1 MRTRTLAVALGL
13 TMVSRSVWALREF
26 RAEYGARADGARAER
41 MRNSPQ
47 FRDGAFRNVAPPVE
61 RTGASYR
68 EVIGEMLFGD
78 KKNQRY
84 PTGPIPLF
92 TPSAAE
98 PAATGLHITW
108 YGHASVL
115 VEIDGAR
122 VLCDPVWS
130 ERVSPLQFAGP
141 RRLHEPPVQLESLP
155 EIDAIL
161 ISHDHYDHLDM
172 ATVRTLVRTQTAPF
186 LVPLGIGAH
195 LERWKVPA
203 DRIIELDWD
212 EYADVAGLR
221 LTATAAQH
229 FSGRTLTRNDTLWT
243 SWVVAGSTH
252 RVFYSGDSG
261 YFDGY
266 AKIGEQHGPFDAAL
280 IQIGAYDP
288 AWPDIHMTPEEGVAT
303 HLDLRA
309 ELLIPVHW
317 GTFNL
322 AMHPWTEPADR
333 VWSEARAH
341 DVKLAIPRPGER
353 VDVDD
358 PPSVDGWWQALGAG
372 AQSQPSVPGQLR

>member
-1 MRTRTLAVALGL
+1 MRKRTLAVALGL
-13 TMVSRSVWALREF
+13 TVVDTSVRALREV
-26 RAEYGARADGARAER
+26 RAEYGAKAAGARAER

-47 FRDGAFRNVAPPVE
+47 FSDGAFRNAAPPVE

-68 EVIGEMLFGD
+68 EVIREMLFGD

-84 PTGPIPLF
+84 PAGPIPML
-92 TPSAAE
+92 TPATAEQTAA
-98 PAATGLHITW
+98 GLHITW

-130 ERVSPLQFAGP
+130 ERVSPLRFAGP
-141 RRLHEPPVQLESLP
+141 RRLHEPPVPLESLP
-155 EIDAIL
+155 KIDAIV

-195 LERWKVPA
+195 LERWQVPA

-212 EYADVAGLR
+212 EHADVAGLR
-221 LTATAAQH
+221 LTATPAQH

-243 SWVVAGSTH
+243 SWVIAGPAH

-266 AKIGEQHGPFDAAL
+266 AKIGERHGPFDAAL

-333 VWSEARAH
+333 VWNEAKAH
-341 DVKLAIPRPGER
+341 GVEIAIPRPGER
-353 VDVDD
+353 VDVGD
-358 PPSVDGWWQALGAG
+358 PPPVDGWWQALAVGP
-372 AQSQPSVPGQLR
+372 QSQPSEPGQLR